1 MQEHK
6 VSDTIEKQITASQPL
21 VSVIMPCYNAA
32 RFLKEALD
40 SIIHQTYSNLEI
52 IVINDGSTDVSS
64 EMLENYARND
74 SRIILINHEMNKGLV
89 YSLNEGVAKAGGEF
103 IARMDAD
110 DISVLNRIEVLLNF
124 LLLHPRYD
132 VVSSGF
138 CYLDQLGKRG
148 IAIEPKGTLPLALKF
163 FSFFATPIAHACS
176 LGKAA
181 CFRKFS
187 YDQNFVHSED
197 YDLFSRMAL
206 SDVKLYNLT
215 SPLYYI
221 RLHSNRV
228 SDLFEQQ
235 QVDSHLRISERN
247 LAEYFDFK
255 TSHSIHALSANRY
268 IGEPNIREI
277 KEAIEFISRTKRS
290 YLIKES
296 CTKEEIEEIEMFVNE
311 QHTDIIIQA
320 FKNSTFW
327 RRTYLLQLLP
337 DCLLLLVKP
346 HIIKYLWIKLRIRI

>member
-6 VSDTIEKQITASQPL
+6 ASDTIEKQTTASQPL

-32 RFLKEALD
+32 SFLKEALD

-52 IVINDGSTDVSS
+52 IVINDGSSDDSS
-64 EMLENYARND
+64 EILENYARID
-74 SRIILINHEMNKGLV
+74 SRILLINHEMNKGLV
-89 YSLNEGVAKAGGEF
+89 FSLNEGIAKSSGEF

-110 DISVLNRIEVLLNF
+110 DISVLNRIEILLNF

-138 CYLDQLGKRG
+138 CYLDQMGKRG
-148 IAIEPKGTLPLALKF
+148 IAIKPKGTLPLALKF

-187 YDQNFVHSED
+187 YDQSFIHSED

-206 SDVKLYNLT
+206 SDVKLFNLV

-221 RLHSNRV
+221 RLHPNRV
-228 SDLFEQQ
+228 SELYEQQ

-247 LAEYFDFK
+247 LAKYFDLK

-277 KEAIEFISRTKRS
+277 RTAMEFINRTKRS
-290 YLIKES
+290 YLINES
-296 CTKEEIEEIEMFVNE
+296 CTKEEIEEIEKFVNE
-311 QHTDIIIQA
+311 QHTDIIVQA

-327 RRTYLLQLLP
+327 RKTYLLQLLP